1 MIHSPRFTVVL
12 DACVLYPAPIRD
24 ILLSLAAE
32 GLFKAKW
39 SDIIQDEW
47 LRNLLKNRADL
58 KKAQLNQTIK
68 AMNQAFPDANV
79 ENFEDLIPSIK
90 LKDKDDRHVV
100 ACAIRCNADLIVT
113 FNIKDFPKK
122 ELSKYDIEIQ
132 NPDEL
137 ISNLIDI
144 NPKLACKAFSKM
156 VKRLKN
162 PRKTIDEVLNTLEN
176 CGLKKSI
183 EKLKNNC
190 QPRTES
196 KNKKILL

>member
-32 GLFKAKW
+32 ELFKAKW
-39 SDIIQDEW
+39 SEIIQGEW
-47 LRNLLKNRADL
+47 LRNLLKNRSDL
-58 KKAQLNQTIK
+58 KKVQLNQTIK
-68 AMNQAFPDANV
+68 AMNAAFPNANV
-79 ENFEDLIPSIK
+79 ENFEELKASIK
-90 LKDKDDRHVV
+90 LPDKNDRHVV

-113 FNIKDFPKK
+113 FNTKDFPAK

-144 NPKLACKAFSKM
+144 NPELACKAFNKM

-162 PRKTIDEVLNTLEN
+162 PKKTKEEVLTTLEK
-176 CGLKKSI
+176 CGLKMSLK
-183 EKLKNNC
+183 KLRNNC
-190 QPRTES
+190 
-196 KNKKILL
+196 

>member
-1 MIHSPRFTVVL
+1 MIHSPRFTVAL

-39 SDIIQDEW
+39 SDIIQDDW

-100 ACAIRCNADLIVT
+100 ACAIICNADLIVT

-144 NPKLACKAFSKM
+144 NPKLACKSFSKM

-162 PRKTIDEVLNTLEN
+162 PKKTMDEVLNTLEN

-190 QPRTES
+190 QQRTES

>member
-1 MIHSPRFTVVL
+1 MIHSPKFTVVL

-32 GLFKAKW
+32 GLFKVKW
-39 SDIIQDEW
+39 SETIQDEW
-47 LRNLLKNRADL
+47 LRNLLKNRTDL
-58 KKAQLNQTIK
+58 KKEQLNQTVK
-68 AMNQAFPDANV
+68 SMNLAFPDANV
-79 ENFEDLIPSIK
+79 DNFEDLIPSLK
-90 LKDKDDRHVV
+90 LPDKDDRHVY

-113 FNIKDFPKK
+113 FNSKDFPKN

-132 NPDEL
+132 KPDEL

-144 NPKLACKAFSKM
+144 NSEISCKAFNKM

-162 PRKTIDEVLNTLEN
+162 PKKTKFEVLATLEN
-176 CGLKKSI
+176 CGLKDSI

-190 QPRTES
+190 
-196 KNKKILL
+196 

>member
-1 MIHSPRFTVVL
+1 MIHSPKFTVVL

-32 GLFKAKW
+32 GLFTAKW
-39 SDIIQDEW
+39 SDIIQEEW
-47 LRNLLKNRADL
+47 LRNLLINRNDL
-58 KKAQLNQTIK
+58 KKEQLTKTIE
-68 AMNQAFPDANV
+68 AMNLAFPDANV

-90 LKDKDDRHVV
+90 LSDKDDRHVV

-113 FNIKDFPKK
+113 FNVKDFPTK

-132 NPDEL
+132 KPDEL

-144 NPKLACKAFSKM
+144 NPKLACKAFNKM

-162 PRKTIDEVLNTLEN
+162 PKKTKDEVLTTLEK
-176 CGLKKSI
+176 CGLKNSI

-190 QPRTES
+190 
-196 KNKKILL
+196 

>member
-1 MIHSPRFTVVL
+1 M
-12 DACVLYPAPIRD
+12 
-24 ILLSLAAE
+24 
-32 GLFKAKW
+32 FKAKW

-113 FNIKDFPKK
+113 FNIKDFPNK

-144 NPKLACKAFSKM
+144 NPKLACKAFNKM

-162 PRKTIDEVLNTLEN
+162 PKKTMDEVLNTLEN

-190 QPRTES
+190 
-196 KNKKILL
+196 